1 MLASVCHEVS
11 NPLAAVSSMLQ
22 ILQSKRGVTPETM
35 EKGLASIEANIARV
49 LAITKKLGDY
59 SRVRGEPA
67 AVAIDGVVQAAETLL
82 RHSGC
87 GQTVDVDYRGAPG
100 ATVRS
105 RPGEL
110 EQVVFNIFLN
120 AAQAMQGAGR
130 IDVATTR
137 ENGHLT
143 FSVRDTGPG
152 IAEEHLPRVFD
163 PFFTTKPPGEGT
175 GLGLAISYEIV
186 QEIGGTIRATNHPD
200 GGACFELVL
209 PAMKARILLIDD
221 DPGLSEV
228 ILMLLE
234 RDGYA
239 AQHAATVKA
248 GIARVEAANPD
259 LVVTDLKLPDG
270 TGLDAIAA
278 IRARH
283 AALPIIMITSYS
295 SLESAIGALR
305 GGAVDYVIKP
315 FKNDESPGRDR
326 ARVERAA
333 PRAHAPA
340 CDRGLHPR
348 RGRALP
354 GFLQREGARAHARH
368 RAQGVVDAPPP
379 VGSEARP
386 EKRFLGKH
394 LHSGGALAIQAFS

>member
-1 MLASVCHEVS
+1 MKEDNSPSAQTQAQTQRLASLGFMLASVCHEVS

-59 SRVRGEPA
+59 SRVHGEPA
-67 AVAIDGVVQAAETLL
+67 PVGIDGAVQVAETLL
-82 RHSGC
+82 RHTGS
-87 GQTVDVDYRGAPG
+87 GQTVEVRYRGVPG

-120 AAQAMQGAGR
+120 AAQAMQGSGR
-130 IDVATTR
+130 IEAAASR

-175 GLGLAISYEIV
+175 GLGLAVSYEIV

-209 PAMKARILLIDD
+209 PA
-221 DPGLSEV
+221 
-228 ILMLLE
+228 
-234 RDGYA
+234 
-239 AQHAATVKA
+239 
-248 GIARVEAANPD
+248 
-259 LVVTDLKLPDG
+259 
-270 TGLDAIAA
+270 
-278 IRARH
+278 
-283 AALPIIMITSYS
+283 
-295 SLESAIGALR
+295 
-305 GGAVDYVIKP
+305 
-315 FKNDESPGRDR
+315 
-326 ARVERAA
+326 
-333 PRAHAPA
+333 
-340 CDRGLHPR
+340 
-348 RGRALP
+348 
-354 GFLQREGARAHARH
+354 
-368 RAQGVVDAPPP
+368 
-379 VGSEARP
+379 
-386 EKRFLGKH
+386 
-394 LHSGGALAIQAFS
+394 